1 MITKCIVMWATILN
15 NFSIGI
21 TPSIYEMTDIK
32 DCEQVMPKSCLQ
44 YAQDLVEHFDEEN
57 IETAVK
63 VIWCESRNNPK
74 AYRWDNN
81 DSGLFQILP
90 RSWGWVYEYYDVP
103 LWDYPMYGTYA
114 QFVPKYNIEVAAI
127 LVEDIH
133 SRSNYLKPWDS
144 SKWCWEDTDKWTA
157 KWKQELNQ

>member
-1 MITKCIVMWATILN
+1 MWATILN

-21 TPSIYEMTDIK
+21 TPSIYEMTDMK

-103 LWDYPMYGTYA
+103 LWDYPS
-114 QFVPKYNIEVAAI
+114 V
-127 LVEDIH
+127 
-133 SRSNYLKPWDS
+133 
-144 SKWCWEDTDKWTA
+144 
-157 KWKQELNQ
+157 